1 MIAREDCSIETWTFS
16 EQGKTTILAREKDFL
31 RRSGNS
37 GEDSEKSVGKSVAA
51 IRGEG
56 RGLGT
61 RKRRWKDS
69 VGFAISC
76 RTGTRTL
83 WVESNGGEES
93 ALDSVRTGNV
103 VGGGGGGGSAARE
116 SDEEGSPV
124 GKVEEARR
132 LAVEGGGDDR
142 SGQEGRGGGRRG
154 RSEGGGPAAPR
165 RGR

>member
-1 MIAREDCSIETWTFS
+1 MNAREDCSIETWTFS

-51 IRGEG
+51 IRGGG

-93 ALDSVRTGNV
+93 
-103 VGGGGGGGSAARE
+103 
-116 SDEEGSPV
+116 
-124 GKVEEARR
+124 
-132 LAVEGGGDDR
+132 
-142 SGQEGRGGGRRG
+142 
-154 RSEGGGPAAPR
+154 
-165 RGR
+165 